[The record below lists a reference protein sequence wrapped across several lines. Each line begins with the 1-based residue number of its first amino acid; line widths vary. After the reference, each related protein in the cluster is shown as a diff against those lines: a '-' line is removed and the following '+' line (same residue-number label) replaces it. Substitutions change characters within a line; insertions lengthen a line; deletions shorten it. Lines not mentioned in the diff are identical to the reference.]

1 VSSTDSRAVLVGGLS
16 MLRSFAG
23 LKIPTVVISR
33 YTRDVGRY
41 SRYCNDWRTTFLN
54 SDWNEP
60 YFLETLIGI
69 ANEGPDMPVLYY
81 GDDPML
87 RFILNH
93 RDTLQAHYR
102 FTMPDSEI
110 LEACYDKIKF
120 SALADQHALPTPKT
134 LTSAVNPDT
143 NLIAN
148 QIGFP
153 CVIKPA
159 TCTGW
164 SDSKSIRLASKGP
177 QKVLVANDAA
187 ECKFALDAMQ
197 RYSGNFVI
205 QEYIPGGEE
214 NIYSF
219 HTYVPKSGNV
229 ELWYVG
235 KKIRT
240 FPAIAG
246 ESAYVELVNN
256 PDLATLGFETVE
268 KLKLRGPVKIDFK
281 KDPRTNEFM
290 ILEIN
295 LRYNLW
301 NHLGT
306 YCGINLPLAAY
317 RDNNEL
323 PQPAAKPYRIG
334 VGWLHFGRDLRS
346 FATDYYP
353 NRQLSIRAWL
363 ASLCRPKVCYIFSW
377 KDPLPFMMHSLG
389 SLRRLPQKLFGGVL

>member
-1 VSSTDSRAVLVGGLS
+1 MSSTHSRAVLIGGLS

-33 YTRDVGRY
+33 YARDVGRY
-41 SRYCNDWRTTFLN
+41 SRYCDDWRTTFLN
-54 SDWNEP
+54 SEWNES

-87 RFILNH
+87 LFISNH
-93 RDTLQAHYR
+93 RDNLQAHYR

-110 LEACYDKIKF
+110 LEACYDKVKF
-120 SALADQHALPTPKT
+120 SALADQHALLTPKT
-134 LTSAVNPDT
+134 LTSIMDLNC

-148 QIGFP
+148 EISFP

-159 TCTGW
+159 TRTGW
-164 SDSKSIRLASKGP
+164 FDSESIRLASKGP
-177 QKVLVANDAA
+177 QKVLVANNAS
-187 ECKFALDAMQ
+187 ECEFALDAMQ
-197 RYSGNFVI
+197 RYSGNFIV
-205 QEYIPGGEE
+205 QEYIPGSED

-229 ELWYVG
+229 ALWYVG

-256 PDLATLGFETVE
+256 PDLVTLGFEIVE
-268 KLKLRGPVKIDFK
+268 KLGLRGPVKIDFK
-281 KDPRTNEFM
+281 KDPRTNEFL

-295 LRYNLW
+295 LRYSLW
-301 NHLGT
+301 NHLGS
-306 YCGINLPLAAY
+306 YCGVNLPLAAY
-317 RDNNEL
+317 
-323 PQPAAKPYRIG
+323 
-334 VGWLHFGRDLRS
+334 
-346 FATDYYP
+346 
-353 NRQLSIRAWL
+353 
-363 ASLCRPKVCYIFSW
+363 
-377 KDPLPFMMHSLG
+377 
-389 SLRRLPQKLFGGVL
+389 